1 MERLPAVLDIR
12 DDLRAARES
21 ADRDVDDDVEAVV
34 GRLEEYTERDVGDRE
49 GLLDDIDNHL
59 LRLQEQSSDDATAQR
74 FQAARNRIHVFRDS
88 LGSGAAGLAVI
99 DATLTESD
107 ADVDSDAESH
117 LDELRGSDATV
128 HATVVNDGD
137 AGDVVV
143 EAGFYDDANEQV
155 ASVASDRFAMDA
167 GDQQTVTL
175 ETSVPESADYFTT
188 VARRAGE

>member
-34 GRLEEYTERDVGDRE
+34 GRLKEYTERDVGDRE

-59 LRLQEQSSDDATAQR
+59 LRLQEQSSDEATAQR

-88 LGSGAAGLAVI
+88 LGGGAAGLAVI
-99 DATLTESD
+99 DADLTESD
-107 ADVDSDAESH
+107 AESGAESR